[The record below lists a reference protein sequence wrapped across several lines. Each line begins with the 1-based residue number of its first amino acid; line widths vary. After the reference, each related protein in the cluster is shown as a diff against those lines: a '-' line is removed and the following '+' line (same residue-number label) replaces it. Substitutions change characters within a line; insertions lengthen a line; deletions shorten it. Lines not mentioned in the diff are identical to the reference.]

1 MAALCT
7 LGCPH
12 PLWREL
18 AVAQD
23 GGAHDLVL
31 KVIAADCLLL
41 LTAYYCLLLTTTYY
55 LSMTPSPNP
64 DPKPKTQNP

>member
-41 LTAYYCLLLTTTYY
+41 LTYCLLLLTINYH
-55 LSMTPSPNP
+55 LLLEH
-64 DPKPKTQNP
+64 DPVP